1 LASCKVLALPPLSPD
16 WPSSSSSAARASF
29 SRAEISS
36 SLSLSEDFFR
46 AALGLL
52 AKMDLLKGDE
62 SGNGVV
68 VVGKKGMN
76 GRRKDIKSFPDR

>member
-1 LASCKVLALPPLSPD
+1 
-16 WPSSSSSAARASF
+16 
-29 SRAEISS
+29 
-36 SLSLSEDFFR
+36 
-46 AALGLL
+46 
-52 AKMDLLKGDE
+52 MDLLKGDE